1 MKDDLRISYKTEK
14 INFSEKKILRLSS
27 KSIMKNINWRPK
39 LKINQTIKLTYDW
52 YANFFKNK
60 KMIYK
65 FTEKQIKFYF
75 KI

>member
-1 MKDDLRISYKTEK
+1 
-14 INFSEKKILRLSS
+14 
-27 KSIMKNINWRPK
+27 MKNINWRPK
-39 LKINQTIKLTYDW
+39 LKIHQTIKLTYDW

-65 FTEKQIKFYF
+65 FTEKQIIRKEKKDKLYF